1 MTMLLPPLSHFSHV
15 QRLCSQP
22 SNLYFWPRSS
32 PLPQDL
38 YILLETSIEIL
49 DRKYKLNMFKT
60 ELINFPTNIYFLW
73 YYLSYHCLKSWK
85 IRKLEIFLT
94 QESSFYIQTN
104 LKPQWVIKNY
114 SKPSYTSVWMGKL
127 LQMNLPADN
136 KYKLRTKHEKKIL
149 SEDTEEGTK
158 AAMY

>member
-1 MTMLLPPLSHFSHV
+1 MTMLLLLLSRFRCV
-15 QRLCSQP
+15 LRLCSQP

-73 YYLSYHCLKSWK
+73 YYLSYHCLKS
-85 IRKLEIFLT
+85 
-94 QESSFYIQTN
+94 
-104 LKPQWVIKNY
+104 
-114 SKPSYTSVWMGKL
+114 
-127 LQMNLPADN
+127 
-136 KYKLRTKHEKKIL
+136 
-149 SEDTEEGTK
+149 
-158 AAMY
+158 